1 VKIHLV
7 TEASRL
13 RDFVDEWEALA
24 DATSSPRSGGGFVTA
39 WAEHM
44 MDPDTELRVWIATE
58 GQRVLGVLPFVAEPM
73 PRGRVRLVAPSTN
86 LMYGT
91 VPIAHPER
99 AAEVVQALVDE
110 FVQQTDLVNI
120 ATLEWLPE
128 GSPWTATFRD
138 RLDGPE
144 WVVAATRNYVSSAT
158 TIGNGVQAW
167 LNERSTEFRRTVRR
181 RARRYEEEGFR
192 RITTEDPV
200 EIVRRLPRLREFY
213 VSTQQKWAQG
223 EGYRFDDSMIRT
235 LETAIAYCPRGR
247 VALSVVERDD
257 LLIGAQLALRAGR
270 TMSCWIIGHDAAWSR
285 FGPGIAA
292 LVEAFD
298 AGARCG
304 ITLADFGGGDEPYK
318 NDLHGGDSAVPMQSV
333 TWCRPRLARML
344 SLESPSPSSATSRAD
359 T

>member
-44 MDPDTELRVWIATE
+44 MDPDAELRVWIATE

-73 PRGRVRLVAPSTN
+73 PRGRVRLVAPSTD

-91 VPIAHPER
+91 VPIAHPDR
-99 AAEVVQALVDE
+99 AADVVPAVVNE

-120 ATLEWLPE
+120 ATLEWLPK
-128 GSPWTATFRD
+128 GSPWTAAFRD

-144 WVVAATRNYVSSAT
+144 WVIAAVRSYLSSAT
-158 TIGNGVQAW
+158 NIANGMQAW
-167 LNERSTEFRRTVRR
+167 LGTRSTKFRGEVRR
-181 RARRYEEEGFR
+181 RVRRSEEEGFR
-192 RITTEDPV
+192 HFTLEDPA
-200 EIVRRLPRLREFY
+200 EIARRLPRLREFY
-213 VSTQQKWAQG
+213 LARQRTWAKG
-223 EGYRFDDSMIRT
+223 EGYRFDDSMLRT
-235 LETAIAYCPRGR
+235 LETAMVYCPRGR
-247 VALSVVERDD
+247 IALSVVERDD
-257 LLIGAQLALRAGR
+257 LLIGAQLVLRAGS
-270 TMSCWIIGHDAAWSR
+270 TLSCWLIGYDAAWSR

-292 LVEAFD
+292 IVEAFD

-304 ITLADFGGGDEPYK
+304 IMLADFGGGDEPYK
-318 NDLHGGDSAVPMQSV
+318 DDLRDSDSAVPMQSV

-344 SLESPSPSSATSRAD
+344 SLESPSPPGATSGAEA
-359 T
+359 